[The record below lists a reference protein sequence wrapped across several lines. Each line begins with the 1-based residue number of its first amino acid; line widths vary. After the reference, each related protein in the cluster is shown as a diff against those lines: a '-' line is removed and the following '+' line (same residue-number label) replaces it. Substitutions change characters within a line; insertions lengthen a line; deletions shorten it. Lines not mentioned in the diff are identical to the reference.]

1 MGSAGYVIGAI
12 LVMGVA
18 VFVMYMVPNSVNANV
33 GVVNI
38 KNNIL
43 EKEVTLDVQWV
54 GYNVFGQE
62 LFSVNEYIE
71 YSTNCVSQVSHV
83 SAWVNYEG
91 SRYYSVLATINGAS
105 HAVTSSIESPIIN
118 ITITTGN
125 YITVNTNYGVQLAS
139 ALVVVSMNSNVTIMP
154 SYVNYTLS
162 GPGLMESGKIPVC
175 R

>member
-1 MGSAGYVIGAI
+1 MGSTGFFIGAV
-12 LVMGVA
+12 LVIVTA
-18 VFVMYMVPNSVNANV
+18 VFIMYMVPNSVNANV

-38 KNNIL
+38 KNNLL

-71 YSTNCVSQVSHV
+71 YNTNCVSQVSHV

-139 ALVVVSMNSNVTIMP
+139 ALVVASMNSNVTIMP

-162 GPGLMESGKIPVC
+162 GPGLSEYGKITVC

>member
-1 MGSAGYVIGAI
+1 MGSTGFFIGAV
-12 LVMGVA
+12 LVIGVA

-33 GVVNI
+33 FITNV
-38 KNNIL
+38 KNNLL

-91 SRYYSVLATINGAS
+91 SRYYTVLATINGVS
-105 HAVTSSIESPIIN
+105 HSVTSSIESPIIN

-125 YITVNTNYGVQLAS
+125 YVTVTTNYGVQLAS
-139 ALVVVSMNSNVTIMP
+139 SLVVATMVSNVTIMP
-154 SYVNYTLS
+154 SYVNYTLT
-162 GPGLMESGKIPVC
+162 GPGVSEYGKITIC
-175 R
+175 H

>member
-1 MGSAGYVIGAI
+1 VI
-12 LVMGVA
+12 VTA
-18 VFVMYMVPNSVNANV
+18 VFIMYMVPNSVNANV

-38 KNNIL
+38 KNNLL

-91 SRYYSVLATINGAS
+91 SRYYTVLATINGAS

-139 ALVVVSMNSNVTIMP
+139 ALVVASMNSNVTIMP

>member
-54 GYNVFGQE
+54 GYNVFGHE

-71 YSTNCVSQVSHV
+71 YSTNCVSHVSHV

-91 SRYYSVLATINGAS
+91 SRYYTVLATINGVS
-105 HAVTSSIESPIIN
+105 HSVTSSFTSPIIN

-125 YITVNTNYGVQLAS
+125 YVTVDTNYDIQLAS
-139 ALVVVSMNSNVTIMP
+139 SLVVSSMQSNVVIMP
-154 SYVNYTLS
+154 SNVNYTLN
-162 GPGLMESGKIPVC
+162 GPGLMESGEIPVC